1 MGLFGGKRKTYVY
14 SSASRM
20 IEDKDIVNSNQ
31 SAVTE
36 YLLQNNLQT
45 TTTLKEMSI
54 VDCMLQAAQNSLPT
68 KWGKA
73 YRNAQSGN
81 YYYGLPKSSVLLRES
96 KDLNTVITKMMTN
109 AAQQPVTL
117 VYARVGEFNYFHMT
131 RHKLATKYGWDF
143 AKNELPTYTKQFGAP
158 VYLENFQIHYPPE
171 TISEVVDDDYFA
183 QWGYSAQAGKTHKR
197 PQNLEAPHS
206 LAIEDPSAIT
216 PFVRAYYTYET
227 GGVTKTGSF
236 DFGFDEY
243 DTTQDMIMACYT
255 YAGNIKFFTGKFGTG
270 EFPEVERVFE
280 TGETMGKFYP
290 RLYARLNKENLADDK
305 FKDTEAYKSSQNFWN
320 CVDVNWSEWVKEL
333 HKNMEDTGSITQT
346 FVSCMVPAN
355 TKDQDCLEYLFKYFQ
370 RLYKTR
376 EDTRTKTDQE
386 AYLSRQ
392 SDLVNNRARDGLT
405 IVIQDRAYTQSLSF
419 SNIGLMDYSG
429 SIGPVG
435 TYKFELSTITDRSF
449 GWFPRPTQIKVHRY
463 KYQVTEKTYRVVSV
477 YGLAFTEFVTG
488 GNTVVSVG
496 DSDSLFVPLDYSMT
510 SEMTNRDY
518 ENVVAKSLHVVVNT
532 LKVVK
537 TKWYQTGVFKA
548 VMFIAAVVMSVWTGG
563 QSLTLYTVLIA
574 TVQAIAISVVVSLV
588 AKLAIKLGIKV
599 ELVAAIAA
607 VVAIVAGY
615 VNFSDVGQIAGMSAS
630 TINQLSNV
638 ALQLQAQ
645 MRSLQMKSLTKS
657 FAELQADF
665 DSKMKELEELNDLLA
680 VDRQILDNALWV
692 APNTNDVFIN
702 LGESPDD
709 YYTRTIHVGNMGV
722 AVIDATLNSVEQ
734 MLQLPTPKRT
744 LDFIQGGI

>member
-20 IEDKDIVNSNQ
+20 IEDEHIVNSNQ

-54 VDCMLQAAQNSLPT
+54 VDCILQAAQNSLPT

-81 YYYGLPKSSVLLRES
+81 YFYGLPKSSVLLRES
-96 KDLNTVITKMMTN
+96 KDLNEVLTRMMEN
-109 AAQQPVTL
+109 IAQQSVSL
-117 VYARVGEFNYFHMT
+117 VYGRVGEFNYFHMA
-131 RHKLATKYGWDF
+131 RQKLTTTYGWDF
-143 AKNELPTYTKQFGAP
+143 AKNELPTYSKQVGAT
-158 VYLENFQIHYPPE
+158 VYLENFQLHYPPE
-171 TISEVVDDDYFA
+171 TLDDVVDDDYFA
-183 QWGYSAQAGKTHKR
+183 QWGYSAQAGRTQNR

-206 LAIEDPSAIT
+206 LAIENPSAIT
-216 PFVRAYYTYET
+216 PFVRVFYTYDQ
-227 GGVTKTGSF
+227 GGTTKNGSF

-243 DTTQDMIMACYT
+243 DTTQDMIMVCYA
-255 YAGNIKFFTGKFGTG
+255 YAGNIKFFSGKFGTG
-270 EFPEVERVFE
+270 EFPEVERVFQ

-290 RLYARLNKENLADDK
+290 RLYARLNNQNLADRSHR
-305 FKDTEAYKSSQNFWN
+305 DTDAYQNSQNFWN
-320 CVDVNWSEWVKEL
+320 CIDVNWSEWVNEL
-333 HKNMEDTGSITQT
+333 HKNMEDTDSITQT
-346 FVSCMVPAN
+346 FVACMVPAN
-355 TKDQDCLEYLFKYFQ
+355 SKDPDCIEYLFKYFQ

-376 EDTRTKTDQE
+376 DATRTKTDQE
-386 AYLSRQ
+386 SYLSRQ
-392 SDLVNNRARDGLT
+392 TDLVCNNARDGLT
-405 IVIQDRAYTQSLSF
+405 IVIEDKVYTQSLSF
-419 SNIGLMDYSG
+419 SNIGLMDYVG

-435 TYKFELSTITDRSF
+435 TYSFELSTVLDMGK
-449 GWFPRPTQIKVHRY
+449 GWFARPTETKVHRY
-463 KYQVTEKTYRVVSV
+463 KYQITEKTYRVVSV
-477 YGLAFTEFVTG
+477 YGLAFTEYVTG
-488 GNTVVSVG
+488 GNTVVSAG

-510 SEMTNRDY
+510 TEMTNRDY

-537 TKWYQTGVFKA
+537 TKWYQTGVFK
-548 VMFIAAVVMSVWTGG
+548 VVLFIAAVVMSVWTGG

-574 TVQAIAISVVVSLV
+574 AVQAIAISVVVSLV
-588 AKLAIKLGIKV
+588 AKLAVKLGVRV

-615 VNFSDVGQIAGMSAS
+615 VNFADIQQLAGMSAS

-645 MRSLQMKSLTKS
+645 MRSLEMKSLAKN
-657 FAELQADF
+657 FADMRADF
-665 DSKMKELEELNDLLA
+665 DSKMRELEDLKDSLA
-680 VDRQILDNALWV
+680 MDRQLLDNALWV

-744 LDFIQGGI
+744 LNSIQGGI